1 MIQFKHIPE
10 NLWPNE
16 EQHVEYTE
24 VYRATHS
31 TDELKI
37 EDFLPWNIEH
47 TNQKKMFKTLFKQ
60 PEYGMSIYTNL
71 DSLKQV
77 VEKFPKLNNTTNAYA
92 KGFTSIKRGIS
103 CKENSQ
109 HHVEYFLF
117 DYEENSPKDDFKI
130 VEVRKKHEG

>member
-1 MIQFKHIPE
+1 MPKDM
-10 NLWPNE
+10 WPDE
-16 EQHVEYTE
+16 KQHVEYTE

-31 TDELKI
+31 TDDLKV

-47 TNQKKMFKTLFKQ
+47 PNQKKTFKNLFKQ
-60 PEYGMSIYTNL
+60 PEYGMSTYTDL
-71 DSLKQV
+71 ESLKCV
-77 VEKFPKLNNTTNAYA
+77 VEKFPKLDSATNAYA

-103 CKENSQ
+103 LKENSQ

-130 VEVRKKHEG
+130 AEVRKKHE